1 MENNK
6 ERFEQLGTKIDPA
19 VAEVLN
25 ACCDALH
32 VDVYHLLQWFA
43 YVIVKAAAPMHGLDP
58 RIQKLMTLLDIDAGW
73 QNAFNLANP
82 DNLRIAQVI
91 LILEQE
97 GHTGFGAVMIDHP
110 WMGKA
115 PDKVDDLDPH
125 RADPQMTENVDTIL
139 ERTLEVTMSG
149 IYRRLRL
156 LGAKRKCDNFSD
168 VLLDMLEN
176 EDSRFTEENFF
187 AEMPQMGDIAPNGKP
202 LAYGKRA
209 KRKKHFTPDTMPTQA
224 SLFGDIDH
232 SAPAPELEDLE
243 GEWTEQREQSDA
255 RINYAES
262 RRTSTEGQR
271 VNRNLNAELSRG
283 HVDDD

>member
-1 MENNK
+1 MNENNK

-25 ACCDALH
+25 ACCDALQ

-97 GHTGFGAVMIDHP
+97 GHKGFGAVMVDRP
-110 WMGKA
+110 FMGDA
-115 PDKVDDLDPH
+115 RQTECVDD
-125 RADPQMTENVDTIL
+125 IL

-149 IYRRLRL
+149 IYNRLRR
-156 LGAKRKCDNFSD
+156 LGAKKKCNDFSE

-176 EDSRFTEENFF
+176 EDRRFTEEDFF
-187 AEMPQMGDIAPNGKP
+187 AEMPQMGDVAPNGKP
-202 LAYGKRA
+202 LAYGKRT

-232 SAPAPELEDLE
+232 SAPAPELEDWE
-243 GEWTEQREQSDA
+243 GEC
-255 RINYAES
+255 
-262 RRTSTEGQR
+262 
-271 VNRNLNAELSRG
+271 VNRDLNRELSRG